1 MSLSLCIGSNH
12 VCPSHQVPSAKQNL
26 RLLLGARVLSHLPGA
41 TLAHCVQH
49 IPALPPEVRDLVA
62 AALSGQTCVALERIE
77 LSHALDYGGLAV
89 LREAWQRFGLEK
101 LFAEVPLV
109 RQRRLLQA
117 MIFGRIIF
125 PCAKLALVE
134 QASGTLLASACG
146 LCQQSETLDEDDLYE
161 AMDGLNGRWV
171 PIEKQLYTEA
181 FAQGVSLVLHDLT
194 SVYFEGKGPQGL
206 GAYGY
211 SRDHRGGLLPDLVG
225 GGHRYPGRAHP
236 SGGAARKSGRY
247 DDLTGTTGQAAA
259 ALWYSAGNFC
269 L

>member
-1 MSLSLCIGSNH
+1 MFVQATKSRRQNKTYVSYLVRESFRTSEGPRSRT
-12 VCPSHQVPSAKQNL
+12 VCNIS
-26 RLLLGARVLSHLPGA
+26 
-41 TLAHCVQH
+41 
-49 IPALPPEVRDLVA
+49 ALPPEVRDLVA
-62 AALSGQTCVALERIE
+62 AALSGQTCVVLEQIE
-77 LSHALDYGGLAV
+77 LSQALDYGGLAV

-101 LFAEVPLV
+101 LFADVPQV

-117 MIFGRIIF
+117 MIFGRILF

-134 QASGTLLASACG
+134 QASGTLLAAACG
-146 LCQQSETLDEDDLYE
+146 LCQQSETFDEDDLYE

-181 FAQGVSLVLHDLT
+181 LPQGVSLVLYDLT

-211 SRDHRGGLLPDLVG
+211 SRDHREDRPQILLAVATD
-225 GGHRYPGRAHP
+225 HRGRAHS

-247 DDLTGTTGQAAA
+247 DDLTGTTGHSAA
-259 ALWYSAGNFC
+259 ALWYSAGDFC